1 MNPFESML
9 VQVKNDSQS
18 LRVNQVKGL
27 RIDQLVRLLT
37 RLSQD
42 SELRSKILDGDQSTF
57 DLIDE
62 CITLINRFV
71 TEEYITPKGN
81 RFYQQKLNALTKRLR
96 LQYQMRPKGSFLSL
110 YMILGIAVG
119 TAIGAI
125 FLSTSS
131 NYYAISIS
139 IGMVIGIVI
148 GNQVEAGAKK
158 KNLIY

>member
-9 VQVKNDSQS
+9 EQLKNDSQS
-18 LRVNQVKGL
+18 LRTNQLKGL
-27 RIDQLVRLLT
+27 RVDQLTRLLT

-42 SELRSKILDGDQSTF
+42 SELSSKITDGDQATY

-62 CITLINRFV
+62 CVTLISRFV
-71 TEEYITPKGN
+71 AEAYVTPKGN
-81 RFYQQKLNALTKRLR
+81 RYYLQKITALTKRMR
-96 LQYQMRPKGSFLSL
+96 LNYQMRPKGSFLSL

-119 TAIGAI
+119 TGVGAI

-131 NYYAISIS
+131 NYYAICIS
-139 IGMVIGIVI
+139 IGMVFGVVI
-148 GNQVEAGAKK
+148 GNQVEANAKK